1 MGDANM
7 NYLEGTYSDLV
18 KKLYDQNLYSLLSY
32 EEKEK
37 IENLLIGMVSSVSQ
51 VYEKKVGKNAYC
63 GVELKFSDEVKFSIK
78 SSLLQNEKYR
88 GRITCTRLSVIAM
101 YEMFYGM
108 NYDEIIIAGKNVE
121 NIKKILFMHALC
133 CMMWHEIAHIYKG
146 HLQLLDTWEKEGT
159 RKQHR
164 LDLQTLEWDADAFA
178 ATREAEVI
186 KMYRNEILPNDKT
199 DFATKIICGAIH
211 GMTYWQRTSEDFE
224 EMETK
229 EHPPYLFREAA
240 ILSGISELLGNKE
253 DILQYIV
260 GYENAFNR
268 VLNVPNELV
277 MKYFDEAVQE
287 KNYLSS
293 ISGRWDE
300 LKKELMKYSLF
311 PLEDIESL

>member
-1 MGDANM
+1 M
-7 NYLEGTYSDLV
+7 V

-37 IENLLIGMVSSVSQ
+37 IENLLIEMVSSVSQ
-51 VYEKKVGKNAYC
+51 GYEKKVGKNAYC

-108 NYDEIIIAGKNVE
+108 NYDEIIIDGKNVE

>member
-63 GVELKFSDEVKFSIK
+63 GIELKFSDEVKFSIK

-108 NYDEIIIAGKNVE
+108 NYDEIIIDGKNVE

-240 ILSGISELLGNKE
+240 ILSSISELLGNKE

>member
-1 MGDANM
+1 
-7 NYLEGTYSDLV
+7 
-18 KKLYDQNLYSLLSY
+18 
-32 EEKEK
+32 
-37 IENLLIGMVSSVSQ
+37 
-51 VYEKKVGKNAYC
+51 
-63 GVELKFSDEVKFSIK
+63 
-78 SSLLQNEKYR
+78 
-88 GRITCTRLSVIAM
+88 
-101 YEMFYGM
+101 
-108 NYDEIIIAGKNVE
+108 
-121 NIKKILFMHALC
+121 
-133 CMMWHEIAHIYKG
+133 MWHEIAHIYKG

-199 DFATKIICGAIH
+199 DFATKIICGVIH

-229 EHPPYLFREAA
+229 EHPPYLFREAS
-240 ILSGISELLGNKE
+240 ILSSISELLGNKE

>member
-1 MGDANM
+1 M

-37 IENLLIGMVSSVSQ
+37 IENLLIEMVSSVSQ
-51 VYEKKVGKNAYC
+51 GYEKKVGKNAYC

-108 NYDEIIIAGKNVE
+108 NYDEIIIDGKNVE

>member
-1 MGDANM
+1 M

-32 EEKEK
+32 EEKEE

-108 NYDEIIIAGKNVE
+108 NYDEIIIDGKNVE

-240 ILSGISELLGNKE
+240 ILSSISELLGDKE

>member
-1 MGDANM
+1 M

-37 IENLLIGMVSSVSQ
+37 IENLLIEMVSSVSQ
-51 VYEKKVGKNAYC
+51 GYEKKVGKNAYC

-108 NYDEIIIAGKNVE
+108 NYDEIIIDGKNVE

-133 CMMWHEIAHIYKG
+133 CMMWHEIAHIYKD

-164 LDLQTLEWDADAFA
+164 LDLQTLEWDADALA

-186 KMYRNEILPNDKT
+186 KMYRNEILQNDKT

-287 KNYLSS
+287 RNYLSS

>member
-1 MGDANM
+1 M

-37 IENLLIGMVSSVSQ
+37 IENLLIEMVSSVSQ
-51 VYEKKVGKNAYC
+51 GYEKKVGKNAYC

-108 NYDEIIIAGKNVE
+108 NYDEIIIDGKNVE

-300 LKKELMKYSLF
+300 LKKDLMKYSLF

>member
-1 MGDANM
+1 M

-37 IENLLIGMVSSVSQ
+37 IENLLIEMVSSVSQ
-51 VYEKKVGKNAYC
+51 GYEKKVGKNAYC

-108 NYDEIIIAGKNVE
+108 NYDEIIIDGKNVE

-164 LDLQTLEWDADAFA
+164 LDLQTLEWDADALA

-186 KMYRNEILPNDKT
+186 KMYRNEILQNDKT

-287 KNYLSS
+287 RNYLSS